1 MKNLRL
7 VLMFSILI
15 FNLKSYAQTNIGI
28 ERRDYN
34 YNYNAKK
41 EKLKSVSLSLT
52 QNGRVI
58 EVNLLGEL
66 VSYKAS
72 MGDEIEID
80 YNKKIKKIGSLELE
94 YDYSNRVTRFGES
107 LVSYSFDGKMS
118 EIGKYEVLYSYDGEF
133 KGTKEKVQ
141 KYYRSW

>member
-7 VLMFSILI
+7 VLMFSIFIL
-15 FNLKSYAQTNIGI
+15 NLKSYAQSNIGI
-28 ERRDYN
+28 EQRDYS
-34 YNYNAKK
+34 YNAKK

-94 YDYSNRVTRFGES
+94 YDFYNRVTRFGES